1 MNLDAKNI
9 LYKWIDFVSSQDLK
23 SVINLYAKEA
33 VLLGTFAKKI
43 NITTDDIELYFIDFF
58 KKKPIASFLDL
69 HCTSLQEDCVVF
81 NGNYL
86 FNASGGLKVNARFT
100 FVLKKYDSW
109 KIISHHS
116 SVDPS
121 TNL

>member
-9 LYKWIDFVSSQDLK
+9 LYKWIEFVSSQDLK
-23 SVINLYAKEA
+23 SVMNLYAKEA
-33 VLLGTFAKKI
+33 ILLGTFAKQI
-43 NITTDDIELYFIDFF
+43 NTTTDDIELYFIDFL

-69 HCTSLQEDCVVF
+69 HFVSLQEDCVIF

-86 FNASGGLKVNARFT
+86 FNTADSLKVNARFT

-109 KIISHHS
+109 KIITHHS
-116 SVDPS
+116 SIDPS

>member
-9 LYKWIDFVSSQDLK
+9 LYKWIDFVSSQNLK

-33 VLLGTFAKKI
+33 ILLGTFAKKI

-69 HCTSLQEDCVVF
+69 HCISLQEDCVVF

-86 FNASGGLKVNARFT
+86 FNASDGLKVNVRFT

-109 KIISHHS
+109 KIISHH
-116 SVDPS
+116 
-121 TNL
+121 